1 MKNVLLNAIL
11 AVGMTLSAHAI
22 SFTPTSSPLDSGDD
36 SSQSVINTAIAAWA
50 SEATLLYKATPSER
64 GGGSEDGSFANSYN
78 TTYGTLTTASAIIAY
93 NGPTAII
100 SNSVYVLIK
109 DGNIKAGP
117 NTPITT
123 SWYFYN
129 VPGWNGTDSINFS
142 NYFNGNQGKISHIS
156 IYGNPGSK
164 VPDGGS
170 TLALIGLALAGLGL
184 AQRKLSS
191 QRKLS

>member
-1 MKNVLLNAIL
+1 MKNVLLNSIL
-11 AVGMTLSAHAI
+11 AAAMTLSAQAI
-22 SFTPTSSPLDSGDD
+22 SLTPASSPLAFGDNP
-36 SSQSVINTAIAAWA
+36 SQSVINSLISAWA
-50 SEATLLYKATPSER
+50 SEATLLYKATPGEG
-64 GGGSEDGSFANSYN
+64 GGGSEAGSFANSYN

-93 NGPTAII
+93 TGPTAINL
-100 SNSVYVLIK
+100 NSVYVLMK
-109 DGNIKAGP
+109 DGNIKAGN

-129 VPGWNGTDSINFS
+129 VSGWNGTDSIEFS

-156 IYGNPGSK
+156 IYGTPGVN

-184 AQRKLSS
+184 AQRKLS
-191 QRKLS
+191 

>member
-1 MKNVLLNAIL
+1 
-11 AVGMTLSAHAI
+11 MTLSAHAI
-22 SFTPTSSPLDSGDD
+22 SFTPTSTPLAFGTEQ
-36 SSQSVINTAIAAWA
+36 SQNAINSLIADWA
-50 SEATLLYKATPSER
+50 SEATLLYKATPSEG

-93 NGPTAII
+93 TGPTAII
-100 SNSVYVLIK
+100 SNSVYVLMK

-123 SWYFYN
+123 AWYFYN
-129 VPGWNGTDSINFS
+129 ISGWNGTDSLEFS
-142 NYFNGNQGKISHIS
+142 EYFNGNQGKISHVS
-156 IYGNPGSK
+156 IYGTPGVN

-184 AQRKLSS
+184 ARRKLS
-191 QRKLS
+191 

>member
-1 MKNVLLNAIL
+1 
-11 AVGMTLSAHAI
+11 MTLSAHAV
-22 SFTPTSSPLDSGDD
+22 SFTPSSPSLASGDD
-36 SSQSVINTAIAAWA
+36 PSQSVINTAIATWA
-50 SEATLLYKATPSER
+50 SEATLLYKATPSEG
-64 GGGSEDGSFANSYN
+64 GGGSEAGSFANDYN
-78 TTYGTLTTASAIIAY
+78 TTYGTLTMASAIIAY

-100 SNSVYVLIK
+100 SNSVYVLMK
-109 DGNIKAGP
+109 DGNINFGP

-123 SWYFYN
+123 SWYFYK

-156 IYGNPGSK
+156 IYGTPGVN

-184 AQRKLSS
+184 AQRKLS
-191 QRKLS
+191 

>member
-1 MKNVLLNAIL
+1 MKNVLLNSII

-22 SFTPTSSPLDSGDD
+22 SFTPSSTPLAFGDD
-36 SSQSVINTAIAAWA
+36 PSQGVIDTAIAAWA
-50 SEATLLYKATPSER
+50 SNSTLLYKATPGDSSEA
-64 GGGSEDGSFANSYN
+64 GSFANDYN
-78 TTYGTLTTASAIIAY
+78 TAYGTLTSASAIIAY

-109 DGNIKAGP
+109 DGNINLGP

-129 VPGWNGTDSINFS
+129 LSGWNGTDSINFS
-142 NYFNGNQGKISHIS
+142 DYFNGNQGKISHIS
-156 IYGNPGSK
+156 IYGTPGVN

-184 AQRKLSS
+184 AQRKLS
-191 QRKLS
+191 

>member
-1 MKNVLLNAIL
+1 
-11 AVGMTLSAHAI
+11 MTLSAHAI
-22 SFTPTSSPLDSGDD
+22 SFTPASPSLDFGTDT
-36 SSQSVINTAIAAWA
+36 SQSAINTAIAAWA
-50 SEATLLYKATPSER
+50 SEATLLYKATPGEG
-64 GGGSEDGSFANSYN
+64 GGGSEEGDFSNSYN

-93 NGPTAII
+93 TGPTAII

-109 DGNIKAGP
+109 GGGN

-142 NYFNGNQGKISHIS
+142 NYYNGNQGKISHIS
-156 IYGNPGSK
+156 IYGTPGVN

-184 AQRKLSS
+184 AQRKLS
-191 QRKLS
+191 